1 MATQQQEQDQSATTD
16 AGEGQQLTEKP
27 EVTDEHRAVAK
38 EMAKAY
44 EDDRPTIGLP
54 GTSNTVAGQA
64 VGEWVDE
71 DGNPKFGEAANV
83 KHEDVMGE
91 RHESMSD
98 SDDFTEGDDSKK
110 DDSQS

>member
-1 MATQQQEQDQSATTD
+1 MATEETTQT
-16 AGEGQQLTEKP
+16 EEPKLTEKP
-27 EVTDEHRAVAK
+27 EVTDEHRDKAK

-54 GTSNTVAGQA
+54 GTSNTVSGQA

-71 DGNPKFGEAANV
+71 DGSPKFGDAADV
-83 KHEDVMGE
+83 KREDVMGE

-98 SDDFTEGDDSKK
+98 EGKSEK
-110 DDSQS
+110 